1 MIGAAEA
8 GGSGYTATNA
18 PVALSYYQ
26 QKIVEFQNLLNGM
39 DAAAQA
45 AQSALWDDIDPKLS
59 ADLQTYLDE
68 FDSKKWEFKAA
79 AEALNLAINGANL
92 VGGDFPNITIPQTL
106 GVVPLVAAGVI
117 AAAVATAAA
126 LIVWGNTWLQGLNQ
140 RLRDQELIASVTD
153 PAKRDKLIAA
163 QIEVEQATVEAS
175 ASPLSSISNIVKWLA
190 IGAVAYFAFS
200 AYKQVR

>member
-8 GGSGYTATNA
+8 GGSGFTATNA

-39 DAAAQA
+39 DAAAHA

-140 RLRDQELIASVTD
+140 RLRDQELINSVTD
-153 PAKRDKLIAA
+153 PAKRDKLIQTQLEVDAA
-163 QIEVEQATVEAS
+163 AAEAN

>member
-1 MIGAAEA
+1 MLAAAEA
-8 GGSGYTATNA
+8 GGSGFTATNA

-39 DAAAQA
+39 DAAAHA

-59 ADLQTYLDE
+59 NDLQTYLDD
-68 FDSKKWEFKAA
+68 FDAKKWEFRAA

-92 VGGDFPNITIPQTL
+92 VGADFPNITIPQTL

-153 PAKRDKLIAA
+153 PAKRDKLIQTQLEVDAA
-163 QIEVEQATVEAS
+163 AAEAN

>member
-1 MIGAAEA
+1 MLGAAEA
-8 GGSGYTATNA
+8 GSGFTATNA

-45 AQSALWDDIDPKLS
+45 AQSALWDDIDPQLS
-59 ADLQTYLDE
+59 KDLQTYLDD
-68 FDSKKWEFKAA
+68 FDSKKWEFRAA

-92 VGGDFPNITIPQTL
+92 VGGDFPNITVPSTL

-140 RLRDQELIASVTD
+140 RLRDKELIASVSD
-153 PAKRDKLIAA
+153 PAKRDQLITA
-163 QIEVEQATVEAS
+163 QVAVEQAAVEAS

>member
-1 MIGAAEA
+1 MLGAAEA
-8 GGSGYTATNA
+8 GYGFTGTNS
-18 PVALSYYQ
+18 PVSLSYYQ

-39 DAAAQA
+39 DRAYNAANDLYWENVDP
-45 AQSALWDDIDPKLS
+45 ALADDLKK
-59 ADLQTYLDE
+59 YLDD
-68 FDSKKWEFKAA
+68 FDSKKWEFRAA
-79 AEALNLAINGANL
+79 AEALNLAVNGANL
-92 VGGDFPNITIPQTL
+92 GGADFPSITVPSTL

-140 RLRDQELIASVTD
+140 RLRDQELLSQVSD
-153 PAKRDKLIAA
+153 PAKKDALIKT
-163 QIEVEQATVEAS
+163 QLEVEAAAAEAN

-190 IGAVAYFAFS
+190 IGAVAYFAFN

>member
-1 MIGAAEA
+1 MLGAAEA
-8 GGSGYTATNA
+8 GYGFTGTNS
-18 PVALSYYQ
+18 PVSLSYYQ

-39 DAAAQA
+39 DRAYTAANDLYWENVDP
-45 AQSALWDDIDPKLS
+45 ALADDLKK
-59 ADLQTYLDE
+59 YLDD
-68 FDSKKWEFKAA
+68 FDSKKWEFRAA
-79 AEALNLAINGANL
+79 AEALNLAVNGANL
-92 VGGDFPNITIPQTL
+92 VGADFPSITVPSTL

-140 RLRDQELIASVTD
+140 RLRDQELLSQVSD
-153 PAKRDKLIAA
+153 PAKKDALIKT
-163 QIEVEQATVEAS
+163 QLEVEAAAAEAN

-190 IGAVAYFAFS
+190 IGAVAYFAFN

>member
-1 MIGAAEA
+1 MLGAQEA
-8 GGSGYTATNA
+8 GYGYTGTNS
-18 PVALSYYQ
+18 PLSLTYYQ

-39 DAAAQA
+39 DRAYNAA
-45 AQSALWDDIDPKLS
+45 SDLYLNNVDTTLGDDLKK
-59 ADLQTYLDE
+59 YLDD
-68 FDSKKWEFKAA
+68 FDSKKWEFRAA
-79 AEALNLAINGANL
+79 AEALNLAVNGANF
-92 VGGDFPNITIPQTL
+92 VGGNFQNITVPSTL

-126 LIVWGNTWLQGLNQ
+126 LIYWGNTWLQGLNQ
-140 RLRDQELIASVTD
+140 RLRDQELLAQVTD
-153 PAKRDKLIAA
+153 PAKRDAIIQTQL
-163 QIEVEQATVEAS
+163 EVEQAAVEAS